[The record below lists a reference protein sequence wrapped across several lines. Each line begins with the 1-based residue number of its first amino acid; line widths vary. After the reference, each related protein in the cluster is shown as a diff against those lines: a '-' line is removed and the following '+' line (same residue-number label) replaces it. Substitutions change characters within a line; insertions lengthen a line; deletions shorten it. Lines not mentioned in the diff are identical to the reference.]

1 LNRHNLTSHAR
12 LSLPIETSDE
22 HNSVENRVI
31 RQLLE
36 ALLFEKICDFE
47 HQLGYFEFILG
58 EHSYRVQGNVSGFS
72 RVRINSSDMQYRVGD
87 NWQKVSLAHLIADL
101 PTEQSVK
108 NRLRLELDQT
118 IKLSCWNQHNL
129 DRIVNR
135 RELNYNELESAIDEG
150 HPYHPC
156 FKARIGF
163 SEKDH
168 QCYGPESAQHFQLH
182 WLAVR
187 RCYLKRRFNLL
198 SETLFWQQELGN
210 DHLHTLQQQLTQQ
223 TDDVTAF
230 SLMPI
235 HPWQW
240 QNIQEQLQTALSK
253 QQLFYL
259 GAAGDLY
266 QASIS
271 VRTLLNVS
279 APNKAN
285 IKLPLNI
292 MNTSSLR
299 TIESHSICTAP
310 DISNWL
316 MKLYNNDNYLQEKM
330 VLLEEYAGIRIAND
344 GPEHQNWI
352 ANLTDQLGVIFRESL
367 TNYCSPQHSLPFL
380 ALTVIEQDNKPFI
393 DPWIKHYGCQQWLKQ
408 LIETAIIPVWH
419 LLVHHG
425 IAIEAHGQNM
435 LIEHKQGWPY
445 KVIIRDFHESL
456 EYVESYL
463 AKPELAP
470 IFTELESCYE
480 QGQPDQYYWMSSVE
494 ALRELL
500 VDTLFVFN
508 LTDLAVMLE
517 HHYQFS
523 EQKFWRTV
531 YQAIV
536 TYQKS
541 GLTSPERLAKIEI
554 FKPKI
559 NTESLLK
566 KKFDGNRAAEYHH
579 TVDNPLASAQQE
591 AAPGNSGTVLKEIE
605 NKTPCFQ

>member
-1 LNRHNLTSHAR
+1 MNPHNLSFYPKVA
-12 LSLPIETSDE
+12 LPTEPSDE
-22 HNSVENRVI
+22 QNFVENRVI

-36 ALLFEKICDFE
+36 ALLFEKICDFDY
-47 HQLGYFEFILG
+47 QFGYFEFTLS
-58 EHSYRVQGNVSGFS
+58 EHSYRVQGNISGFS
-72 RVRINSSDMQYRVGD
+72 RVRINSSDMQYLVGD
-87 NWQKVSLAHLIADL
+87 TWQKVSLAQLVADL

-108 NRLRLELDQT
+108 NRLLLELNQT
-118 IKLSCWNQHNL
+118 IKLSRWNQQNL
-129 DRIVNR
+129 TRIKDRR
-135 RELNYNELESAIDEG
+135 ALNCNELESAIDEG

-156 FKARIGF
+156 FKARTGF
-163 SEKDH
+163 SEQDH
-168 QCYGPESAQHFQLH
+168 QSYGPESAQHFQLH

-198 SETLFWQQELGN
+198 SEPLFWQQELGN
-210 DHLHTLQQQLTQQ
+210 IHLHTLQKRLTQQ
-223 TDDVTAF
+223 TDDTTAF

-240 QNIQEQLQTALSK
+240 QDIKEQLTTAISK
-253 QQLFYL
+253 HQVFYL

-271 VRTLLNVS
+271 VRTLINVS
-279 APNKAN
+279 NPNKAN

-292 MNTSSLR
+292 INTSSLR

-310 DISNWL
+310 VISNWL
-316 MKLYNNDNYLQEKM
+316 MQLYNDDNYLQAKM
-330 VLLEEYAGIRIAND
+330 VLLEEYAGIRITND
-344 GPEHQNWI
+344 GPEPQEWI
-352 ANLTDQLGVIFRESL
+352 THLTDQLSVIFRESV
-367 TNYCSPQHSLPFL
+367 TNYCSPQHTLPFA
-380 ALTVIEQDNKPFI
+380 ALTVVEQDKKPFI
-393 DPWIKHYGCQQWLKQ
+393 APWIKQYGCQQWLQQ

-435 LIEHKQGWPY
+435 LIEHKQGWPH

-480 QGQPDQYYWMSSVE
+480 HGQPDQYYWMSSVE

-517 HHYQFS
+517 YHYQFA
-523 EQKFWRTV
+523 EKQFWRSV
-531 YQAIV
+531 YQAIIA
-536 TYQKS
+536 YQKS
-541 GLTSPERLAKIEI
+541 GLTSPDRLAKIEI
-554 FKPKI
+554 FKTNI

-579 TVDNPLASAQQE
+579 TVDNPLAFAQQE
-591 AAPGNSGTVLKEIE
+591 ATSEQSGTIVHEIE
-605 NKTPCFQ
+605 NKSPCFQ